1 MFGGGSGGVSGG
13 VFSFVE
19 VVRVIFVFVVAVRWL
34 LLLLLLWFLVD
45 GVTPAQSPFYIVSG
59 QGPQE
64 TRQAQRKSHIGQ
76 IIYR

>member
-19 VVRVIFVFVVAVRWL
+19 VVRVIIFFVVAVRW